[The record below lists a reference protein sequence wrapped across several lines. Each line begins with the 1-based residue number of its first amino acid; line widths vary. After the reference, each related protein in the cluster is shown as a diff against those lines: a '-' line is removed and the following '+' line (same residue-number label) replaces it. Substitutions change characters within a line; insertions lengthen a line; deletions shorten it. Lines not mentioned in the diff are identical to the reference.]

1 MYFSGTLGI
10 KNRKMDNRGS
20 KSNKGKTLFV
30 KEQRVD
36 GSCIVTP
43 RKKNKK
49 FNVKVYSNGFWK
61 KLSKQSPF

>member
-1 MYFSGTLGI
+1 MVISQEMMETE
-10 KNRKMDNRGS
+10 MDYRGS
-20 KSNKGKTLFV
+20 KSNISNIVFV